1 MVDAT
6 KDTLSSYAYELSFSD
21 LDDKTIHQVKRTLL
35 DSIGCLIG
43 GFNSKTAII
52 ARKVAPKVTE
62 SPTSSIIGTTN
73 NTSIDIAAFAN
84 AISIRYLDFNDSYFT
99 PGGGHPSDM
108 ISASLAAG
116 EYCRSSG
123 KNIITSIALAYQVF
137 CSISDVAP
145 MLGGREWD
153 QGLCVGM
160 GAALSSG
167 KLLSLSQEELGHSLS
182 ISIVPNLPLLATRV
196 GELSLWKGCATAHPT
211 KAWVLASILAKEGK
225 EGPNEPFE
233 GKNGLWE
240 KLNVDTEKSGIIN
253 ITSAISS
260 QFEPFGITRTDFK
273 FFPAQIL
280 TQAPTG
286 LALEIEKLIDINEI
300 KSIVI
305 ETYSNC
311 VSTPESHPEKWDPK
325 TRESADH
332 SIPFMVA
339 SAFLYGDI
347 GINSFTDEKI
357 ASQKIRDIISK
368 LTIIENSSFTNKRPE
383 ESNCKMIVELN
394 NGKIITKETSYP
406 KGHSQ
411 NPLTDDELENKFTN
425 LAETMISKQHAK
437 TISSLIWD
445 LENQKNITA
454 LLDALI
460 IER

>member
-1 MVDAT
+1 MVDVT
-6 KDTLSSYAYELSFSD
+6 KDTLSSYAYNLSFSD
-21 LDDKTIHQVKRTLL
+21 LDDKTVHQVKRTLF

-52 ARKVAPKVTE
+52 ARKVSPKVSEAPE
-62 SPTSSIIGTTN
+62 SRIIGTTN

-84 AISIRYLDFNDSYFT
+84 AIAIRYLDFNDSYFS

-116 EYCRSSG
+116 EYCGSSG

-137 CSISDVAP
+137 CSVSDVAP

-153 QGLCVGM
+153 QGLSVGM

-182 ISIVPNLPLLATRV
+182 ISIVPNLPLLTTRV
-196 GELSLWKGCATAHPT
+196 GELSLWKGCATAHAT
-211 KAWVLASILAKEGK
+211 KAGVFASVLAKEGM
-225 EGPNEPFE
+225 EGPYEPFE

-240 KLNVDTEKSGIIN
+240 KLNIIPAKPE
-253 ITSAISS
+253 IISISS
-260 QFEPFGITRTDFK
+260 AMSAQFEPFGITKTDFK

-286 LALEIEKLIDINEI
+286 LALEIEKLININEI
-300 KSIVI
+300 KSIQI

-357 ASQKIRDIISK
+357 ASQEIRDIISK
-368 LTIIENSSFTNKRPE
+368 LTITENSLFTNKRPE
-383 ESNCKMIVELN
+383 ESNCKMKVELIS
-394 NGKIITKETSYP
+394 GEIITKETSYP
-406 KGHSQ
+406 KGHAK
-411 NPLTDDELENKFTN
+411 NPLTDDELTNKFMN
-425 LAETMISKQHAK
+425 LSEPIISKQQADK
-437 TISSLIWD
+437 ISSLIWD
-445 LENQKNITA
+445 LENQKNLTA
-454 LLDALI
+454 LLDTLI

>member
-145 MLGGREWD
+145 MLGAREWD

-160 GAALSSG
+160 GSALSSG

-196 GELSLWKGCATAHPT
+196 GELSLWKGCATAHAT
-211 KAWVLASILAKEGK
+211 KAGVFASILAKEGM
-225 EGPNEPFE
+225 EGPYEPFE

-240 KLNVDTEKSGIIN
+240 KLNVDTGKPEIIN

-357 ASQKIRDIISK
+357 TSQKIRDIISK

-383 ESNCKMIVELN
+383 ESNCKMIVELI

-411 NPLTDDELENKFTN
+411 NPLTDDQLENKFTN

-454 LLDALI
+454 LLDTLI

>member
-1 MVDAT
+1 MVDVT
-6 KDTLSSYAYELSFSD
+6 KDTLSSYAYNLSFSD
-21 LDDKTIHQVKRTLL
+21 LDDKTVHQVKRTLF

-52 ARKVAPKVTE
+52 ARKVSPKVSEAPE
-62 SPTSSIIGTTN
+62 SRIIGTTN

-84 AISIRYLDFNDSYFT
+84 AIAIRYLDFNDSYFS

-116 EYCRSSG
+116 EYCESSG

-137 CSISDVAP
+137 CSVSDVAP

-153 QGLCVGM
+153 QGLSVGM

-182 ISIVPNLPLLATRV
+182 ISIVPNLPLLTTRV
-196 GELSLWKGCATAHPT
+196 GELSLWKGCATAHAT
-211 KAWVLASILAKEGK
+211 KAGVFASVLAKEGM
-225 EGPNEPFE
+225 EGPYEPFE

-240 KLNVDTEKSGIIN
+240 KLNIIPAKPE
-253 ITSAISS
+253 IISISS
-260 QFEPFGITRTDFK
+260 AMSAQFEPFGITKTDFK

-286 LALEIEKLIDINEI
+286 LALEIEKLININEI
-300 KSIVI
+300 KSIQI

-357 ASQKIRDIISK
+357 ASQEIRDIISK
-368 LTIIENSSFTNKRPE
+368 LTITENSLFTNKRPE
-383 ESNCKMIVELN
+383 ESNCKMKVELIS
-394 NGKIITKETSYP
+394 GEIITKETSYP
-406 KGHSQ
+406 KGHAK
-411 NPLTDDELENKFTN
+411 NPLTDDELTNKFMN
-425 LAETMISKQHAK
+425 LSEPIISKQQADK
-437 TISSLIWD
+437 ISSLIWD
-445 LENQKNITA
+445 LENQKNLTA
-454 LLDALI
+454 LLDTLI